1 MVRRL
6 EELEMKKVQKVQ
18 AISEMLVQV
27 IPCSIFQSYEH
38 LVEECPTI
46 PVVREMF
53 GDQANVIGQFKPNNN
68 ASYGKMP
75 FDSSLIAAMPF
86 DSGLDECYQ

>member
-1 MVRRL
+1 M
-6 EELEMKKVQKVQ
+6 
-18 AISEMLVQV
+18 
-27 IPCSIFQSYEH
+27 
-38 LVEECPTI
+38 VEESPTI
-46 PVVREMF
+46 STMKEMF
-53 GDQANVIGQFKPNNN
+53 GNQANVISQFKPNNN